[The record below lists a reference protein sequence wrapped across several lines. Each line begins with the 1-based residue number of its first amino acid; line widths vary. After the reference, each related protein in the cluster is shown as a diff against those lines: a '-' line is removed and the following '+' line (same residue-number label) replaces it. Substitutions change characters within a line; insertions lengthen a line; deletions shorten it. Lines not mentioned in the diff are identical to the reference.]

1 MLRRLRP
8 VLMAGSILL
17 VAFASS
23 VDADLADNTAADVV
37 MYRQLLM
44 KSLDVHMAGI
54 AVLVENKVDYW
65 GHARAH
71 AEAIEG
77 ISRDM
82 PMVFPHWTGPEA
94 TETLALSTVW
104 KDWQVF
110 RSSSSELTQQAAL
123 LVEATGSIDRRA
135 IQLQY
140 QKVREACD
148 GCHEA
153 FMKPD

>member
-1 MLRRLRP
+1 MLRRFRP

-54 AVLVENKVDYW
+54 AALVENKIDYW

-71 AEAIEG
+71 AEAIRG

-82 PMVFPHWTGPEA
+82 PVVFPHWTGPDA
-94 TETLALSTVW
+94 IETQALSSVW
-104 KDWQVF
+104 KDWQAF
-110 RSSSSELTQQAAL
+110 RSSSAELTQQAAL
-123 LVEATGSIDRRA
+123 LVEATGSIDRRVF
-135 IQLQY
+135 QLQY
-140 QKVREACD
+140 QKVRETCD
-148 GCHEA
+148 GCHSA
-153 FMKPD
+153 FMKAD

>member
-1 MLRRLRP
+1 MLI
-8 VLMAGSILL
+8 AGSVLL

-23 VDADLADNTAADVV
+23 VNADLADDKPADVV

>member
-8 VLMAGSILL
+8 VLIAGSVLL

-23 VDADLADNTAADVV
+23 VNADLADDKPADVV